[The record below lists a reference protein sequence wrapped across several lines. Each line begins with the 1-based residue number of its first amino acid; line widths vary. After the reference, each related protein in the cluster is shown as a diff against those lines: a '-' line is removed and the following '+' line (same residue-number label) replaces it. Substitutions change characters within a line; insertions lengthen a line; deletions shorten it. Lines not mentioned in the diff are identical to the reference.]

1 MKNDPRVTR
10 VGRLLRRTSLDEL
23 PPTGTAD
30 LAWTLWLALA
40 GLVLGSG
47 LLLRHAA
54 RQRAS

>member
-1 MKNDPRVTR
+1 VSR
-10 VGRLLRRTSLDEL
+10 VGPLVGANTGPAPAEL